1 MYRRLTRA
9 TPHLDAARFVALY
22 AHFCIPLGAL
32 GAATFF
38 VSAWARAAYD
48 GPPLPWSDD
57 DGGAGDDDGDAI
69 AWRRRVVAQCAPA
82 AFAPVLVL
90 SPRT

>member
-1 MYRRLTRA
+1 MPNTPNLYSYDCSFAKCAAVCSNATLCTGYDWARA
-9 TPHLDAARFVALY
+9 
-22 AHFCIPLGAL
+22 AHD
-32 GAATFF
+32 
-38 VSAWARAAYD
+38 WARAAYD